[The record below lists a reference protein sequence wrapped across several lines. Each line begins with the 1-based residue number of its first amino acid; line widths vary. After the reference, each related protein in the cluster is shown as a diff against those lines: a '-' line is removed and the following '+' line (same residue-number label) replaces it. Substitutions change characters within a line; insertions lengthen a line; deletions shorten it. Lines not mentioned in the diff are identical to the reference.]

1 MKPEQLQDSFL
12 KNTEMQYAADYQHI
26 VVQFQSPP
34 TLVPLQN
41 LHVAKGQQMNLSKEV
56 FFFPR
61 QIQHDWLQVTW
72 LPHSF
77 PFLFSTIFKSFTYPG
92 IVVSTASLGLMQ
104 SEFPL
109 SN

>member
-56 FFFPR
+56 FFSQGKYDMTGSKWLGCHIRSISFSVQSSKASRIQGLWFQPR
-61 QIQHDWLQVTW
+61 
-72 LPHSF
+72 
-77 PFLFSTIFKSFTYPG
+77 
-92 IVVSTASLGLMQ
+92 
-104 SEFPL
+104 PL
-109 SN
+109 D